1 MSKKRSKTPATSKKT
16 ARKLEAPKLLSRDSM
31 VDEAMPEAP
40 TVPTVAPVEAM
51 PTMADAL
58 IVEAPML
65 VETVLPSQVVVDRK
79 QIARLAFAKFAAR
92 GYVHGHH
99 VEDWLSAE
107 AELRANA

>member
-16 ARKLEAPKLLSRDSM
+16 ARKLEAPKLVTRDSM
-31 VDEAMPEAP
+31 VDEAMPEAA
-40 TVPTVAPVEAM
+40 TVPTAAPV

-65 VETVLPSQVVVDRK
+65 VETVLPTQVVVDRK

-99 VEDWLSAE
+99 VEDWFSAE